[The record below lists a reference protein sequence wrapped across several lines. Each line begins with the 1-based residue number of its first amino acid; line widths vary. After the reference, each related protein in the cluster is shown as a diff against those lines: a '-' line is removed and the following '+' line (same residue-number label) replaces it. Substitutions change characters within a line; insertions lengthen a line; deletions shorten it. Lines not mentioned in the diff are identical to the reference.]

1 MTDFLDLLLAEDA
14 GRADSMQGGHDRSN
28 VSDALGDS
36 GVSEA
41 SDAPGAAD
49 ATGIIRAVAFE
60 CLLNGMT
67 DERAASLLRIL
78 GFDGD
83 FTCCAVAGCPAGSGS
98 GAMETVRR
106 AIADIGGAEPLTGMR
121 GETLVV
127 LFRLQPAANPDPV
140 CTAIADAFDGG
151 TPLCLGPVRR
161 GIAGAAGSIQAA
173 LTTLRALPALRAFVE
188 DSPATRASEPPL
200 LRAEEALPERALL
213 GDEDA
218 RRELVDGVYASLL
231 GQGEDDPTMLTVS
244 SFLESGGSLEVT
256 ARMLNVH
263 PNTVRYRLKRMADTT
278 GWDATDPRDATVLTT
293 AITLGRIASA
303 ERH

>member
-1 MTDFLDLLLAEDA
+1 MTDFLDLLLADGA
-14 GRADSMQGGHDRSN
+14 GRADAMQGEHDRSD
-28 VSDALGDS
+28 VAETLG
-36 GVSEA
+36 A
-41 SDAPGAAD
+41 SGAAGAGD
-49 ATGIIRAVAFE
+49 ADAVGIIRAVAFE
-60 CLLNGMT
+60 CLLNGVT

-83 FTCCAVAGCPAGSGS
+83 FTCCAVAGRPAGNER

-106 AIADIGGAEPLTGMR
+106 AIADIGGEEPLTGMR

-140 CTAIADAFDGG
+140 CTAIAEAFDGG

-161 GIAGAAGSIQAA
+161 GITGAAGSIQAA
-173 LTTLRALPALRAFVE
+173 LTTLRALPALQAYVE
-188 DSPATRASEPPL
+188 TSPAARLSPPL

-218 RRELVDGVYASLL
+218 RRELVDGVYASLS